1 MAAGIHQQLL
11 VKLEEGSTPHAPP
24 IPRKRRATAAAHR
37 DVLKPHP
44 YEMAFA
50 EPSMF
55 SEHLH
60 PSASPDSRR

>member
-1 MAAGIHQQLL
+1 M
-11 VKLEEGSTPHAPP
+11 KLEEGSTPHAPP
-24 IPRKRRATAAAHR
+24 IPRKRRATAARKDADAAAHR